1 MYCPLVADEQLFSRT
16 VEINVLI
23 GLRRVFGS
31 ATGDST
37 VSITLIAS
45 IDVRA
50 AGSLLKSIGSV
61 NGVPVDP

>member
-23 GLRRVFGS
+23 GLSRVLGS
-31 ATGDST
+31 GTVDST
-37 VSITLIAS
+37 VSVTLIAS

-50 AGSLLKSIGSV
+50 LGSLLKSIGSV
-61 NGVPVDP
+61 NAVPVDP